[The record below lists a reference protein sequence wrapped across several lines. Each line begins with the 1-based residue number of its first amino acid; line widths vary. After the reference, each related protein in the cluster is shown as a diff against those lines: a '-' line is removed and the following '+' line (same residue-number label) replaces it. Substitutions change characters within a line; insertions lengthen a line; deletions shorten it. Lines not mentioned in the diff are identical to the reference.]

1 MARLTGVSYVV
12 LAMLARR
19 PTSAYDLTQ
28 DIKTSMSQCMPRSST
43 LLYKEPKNLVA
54 HGLAEVETQM
64 KGRQKR
70 AVYSITDAGRVAL
83 AEWFA
88 QTPAP
93 PIFESEAIVRLVF
106 GHVGE
111 RADLIAALAAL
122 EEQVQAL
129 TRSNLAGFAGW
140 FGRNPP
146 TPEHLADLT
155 LLSRLYVDMYALL
168 TEWSRTARAE
178 VAARP
183 EEWPEDAV
191 ARGLVAL
198 QDVLGEAGPPTQF

>member
-1 MARLTGVSYVV
+1 MARLTSMSYVV
-12 LAMLARR
+12 LALLARR

-70 AVYSITDAGRVAL
+70 AVYSITDKGRAAL
-83 AEWFA
+83 AQWFTE
-88 QTPAP
+88 TPAP
-93 PIFESEAIVRLVF
+93 PIFESEAVVRLVL
-106 GHVGE
+106 GSVGTRE
-111 RADLIAALAAL
+111 DLMAALASL

-146 TPEHLADLT
+146 TAEHLADLT
-155 LLSRLYVDMYALL
+155 LLSRLHVDMYALL
-168 TEWSRTARAE
+168 TDWSRRARAE
-178 VAARP
+178 IAARP
-183 EEWPEDAV
+183 AEWSADAV
-191 ARGLVAL
+191 EKGLVAL
-198 QDVLGEAGPPTQF
+198 QDVLAEAGPVSG

>member
-1 MARLTGVSYVV
+1 MARLTGMSYVV
-12 LAMLARR
+12 LALLARR

-54 HGLAEVETQM
+54 HGLAEVEIHM

-70 AVYSITDAGRVAL
+70 AVYSITDAGRAAL
-83 AEWFA
+83 AEWFT
-88 QTPAP
+88 QPPAP
-93 PIFESEAIVRLVF
+93 PVFESEAIVRLVVASM
-106 GHVGE
+106 GRRE
-111 RADLIAALAAL
+111 DLHRALASV
-122 EEQVQAL
+122 EDHVQTL
-129 TRSNLAGFAGW
+129 IRDNIAGFEGW
-140 FGRNPP
+140 FARNPP

-168 TEWSRTARAE
+168 TEWSRWAREE

-183 EEWPEDAV
+183 DEWSPDAV
-191 ARGLVAL
+191 EKGLLAL
-198 QDVLGEAGPPTQF
+198 RQVLEEAGPTEF

>member
-1 MARLTGVSYVV
+1 MARLTGTSYVV
-12 LAMLARR
+12 LALLARR

-54 HGLAEVETQM
+54 HGLAEVEIQM

-70 AVYSITDAGRVAL
+70 AVYSITEAGREAL
-83 AEWFA
+83 AAWFT

-93 PIFESEAIVRLVF
+93 PIFESEAVVRVVLAST
-106 GHVGE
+106 GRRE
-111 RADLIAALAAL
+111 DLIAALAAL
-122 EEQVQAL
+122 EGQVATL

-146 TPEHLADLT
+146 TAEHLADLT
-155 LLSRLYVDMYALL
+155 LLSRLHVDMYALL
-168 TEWSRTARAE
+168 TEWSRRAREE

-183 EEWPEDAV
+183 AEWAEDAV
-191 ARGLVAL
+191 EKNLVAL
-198 QDVLGEAGPPTQF
+198 QQVLEEAG

>member
-1 MARLTGVSYVV
+1 MARLTGMSYVV
-12 LAMLARR
+12 LALLARR

-70 AVYSITDAGRVAL
+70 AVYSITDAGRAAL
-83 AEWFA
+83 AEWFT

-93 PIFESEAIVRLVF
+93 PAFESEAIVRLVVAAM
-106 GHVGE
+106 GQ
-111 RADLIAALAAL
+111 RADLTRALASV
-122 EEQVQAL
+122 EEHVQVL
-129 TRSNLAGFAGW
+129 IHDNIAGFAGW
-140 FGRNPP
+140 FNRNPP
-146 TPEHLADLT
+146 TAEHVADLT

-168 TEWSRTARAE
+168 TEWSQWARAE

-183 EEWPEDAV
+183 EEWPADAV
-191 ARGLVAL
+191 QKNLVAL
-198 QDVLGEAGPPTQF
+198 QQVLEEAGPVAF